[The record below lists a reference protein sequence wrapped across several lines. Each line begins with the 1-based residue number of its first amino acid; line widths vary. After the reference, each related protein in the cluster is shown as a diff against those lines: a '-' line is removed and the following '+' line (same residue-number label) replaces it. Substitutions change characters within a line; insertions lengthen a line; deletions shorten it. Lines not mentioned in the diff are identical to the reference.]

1 MTEKNCIIPF
11 LEEITIFIALL
22 LSVDD
27 IVKKATKYFL
37 ACPKI
42 HKQNVS
48 FLCDETT
55 TAEG

>member
-1 MTEKNCIIPF
+1 MYNSF
-11 LEEITIFIALL
+11 AREEITIFMVLL

-42 HKQNVS
+42 HKQNLS
-48 FLCDETT
+48 FLCDGSDDGDVGSTL
-55 TAEG
+55 